1 MLHPNLNKEV
11 LFGSVAV
18 GVGFVTGYLFGKK
31 KVPRMSISK
40 SHTAGQNNPLM
51 QYVLNHSL
59 REHPVLKKL
68 RLVSRRCVCALSHR
82 RQILISEQE
91 ASGADF
97 HFWVSENDGRSSK
110 HHDGAYTGYNTL
122 NVALALPEDSVV
134 ACDISEEFTNI
145 AKPFWKEAGVEPKI
159 DLRIQPALKTLAD
172 EEVVL
177 KGQGFGPCIATL
189 RPERACSPG
198 QHDATCP
205 YLLHLPPLT
214 VNLPPQFQELEKI
227 MQDLQK
233 LKESVDELREMCA
246 NCTVSQTGGECGRQ
260 SGEREKMTAGKGTRE
275 DERNWVRVIFEEN
288 DGDFREECGKEKKT
302 EKTHEDNTD
311 DRLIREGMKDRKS
324 EPDKI
329 SDKKEIKEKET
340 IKEDTR
346 IYDADL
352 SEEEKYTQK
361 YTKTKETDGINV
373 SVNQENWEETFGDGV
388 KVNKNNEKPEQTEL
402 TENEKTIKEMGLDE
416 KSRKIGKEIKTES
429 GNGDEDGE
437 LSSSKTTERAD
448 FVSISP
454 TPQIK
459 MRTASR
465 ADSMDSRKVRTFT
478 SSLPLPPF
486 PSFTLS
492 SITDVSQSTAAGHGP
507 TQSTGPNT
515 AGVPGPRSFDADL
528 TTDRSTTTTVGGP
541 GLKTIPNLA
550 STGKLEGQLQGIFST
565 STTTPTIIN
574 WKLYMT
580 TSPRAEDD
588 NNWKPKSPGKRPQP
602 GRELHPGKKYP
613 LGTKP
618 EANIN
623 LKKPPNKPDK
633 AQLPIK
639 KSQPHQK
646 EKPSLQKPKA
656 NKPKPN
662 RDSTQTK
669 NVKPVQKRFPD
680 ISKPDK
686 TRKNSSLDTH
696 KQGQP
701 PDQNKTSSQS
711 LIFTL
716 KFPPA
721 VLKPTTHRPQVV
733 NTTLSDTFSSNNS
746 AFTPKQHE
754 NNQIKSIM
762 KYNENPLPESDSNSE
777 SKHEEKDSI
786 TPDQDVES
794 NTIQKPDPA
803 VQPEPK
809 LEIKS
814 GTNPTQSSWTSSTI
828 QTMSTTMQPTLG
840 IVKKLAE
847 ETPSPLD
854 NNPNAS
860 FKKTIT
866 EQPNNR
872 INSTEMSK
880 ENFLPEPKSNPYTT
894 SEEKRSQLVTSTAV
908 WEIKPTQKTSTV
920 HQNPKMIKEVE
931 SAAGP
936 TSTPKPL
943 EGLREVSGDNRP
955 YEPKPTSE
963 PPSETNKSL
972 NPAVQPQPKQ
982 MNKTGTDPTPIS
994 WTSSVAFQNSNTNT
1008 SPRSSPVKQ
1017 ISEMTQS
1024 PWDSKSSVSIRKTIT
1039 EGTRHPITSV
1049 KNLAKNLFSEPNSS
1063 PDSTSEENISEL
1075 VNTTPYWETTFGQE
1089 ISKVHQNPTTK
1100 TELESTTVLTTTTK
1114 PLGEGM
1120 DKSDDNT
1127 TLKPKSKTESLPKP
1141 PTRPTLEP
1149 PAETIQKLDPAVQ
1162 PDPKLKIKSGA
1173 APTQSSWTSTKIQTM
1188 STTMQS
1194 TLGFVKKLAEETPS
1208 PLDNNP
1214 NVSFK
1219 KTITEQPK
1227 NLITSTEMSNENL
1240 LPEPNS
1246 NPYTTSEEKRSQL
1259 LTSTAHWDI
1268 KPTQK
1273 TSTVH
1278 QNPKISKKW
1287 EFGASPI
1294 TTPKPL
1300 EESRE
1305 VSDTI
1310 QNPDPAVQPD
1320 PKLEIKSGTNPT
1332 QSSWTSSTTQTMS
1345 TTTQPTLGIVKK
1357 MAEETP
1363 SPLDNKP
1370 NVSFRKT
1377 ITEQP
1382 NNRINSTEMSK
1393 ENFLPEPKSNPY
1405 TTSEEKRSQLV
1416 TSTAVWEIKPTQKTS
1431 TVHQNPKMIKEV
1443 ESAAGPTSTP
1453 KPLEGLREVSGD
1465 NRPYE
1470 PKSKEESEP
1479 KLTPTLVQTTAWPTK
1494 RPTLRGNISKT
1505 NQTAKLGQAPKQKP
1519 KFQKPGTGLNT
1530 KTLIKFKPG
1539 QPPKTNPKLKPPG
1552 PGQKPPP
1559 GFTPFGDKF
1568 FKAQSN
1574 KTNLRPPYRSKP
1586 PPRPTLEPQSETNK
1600 RFNPAV
1606 QPQPK
1611 QVNKKVTDPT
1621 PISWISSVPFQNTN
1635 TNKPLTS
1642 GPVQQISEMTQ
1653 SPWGSKNNLQ
1663 NENFPS
1669 SPSNRIIISD
1679 MKPQKNNQ
1687 APVMPM
1693 TTKPN
1698 KVDSEIPQN
1707 IISSTIPGSTLSS
1720 GLPKYDSTSKMPHN
1734 VEKSPPATI
1743 VPSPSS
1749 KTTSTM
1755 HPDFRSAS
1763 PTTPG
1768 LDPQTSADSAQELRE
1783 KKDQVAAFPNNS
1795 QSPNRSPADEHPKQ
1809 HPKATDGDETNKI
1822 STETT
1827 LTARR
1832 DCSDLL
1838 LLGEKQSGVYTVTP
1852 DPRSRSFS
1860 VFCDMELEGGGW
1872 TVLQRRL
1879 DGSVSFNRTWAEYR
1893 SGFGVL
1899 DGGEFWLGNNMIH
1912 LLTRDRN
1919 MVLRVELEDFNG
1931 IREHAQYQYFR
1942 VASEKLLYKLMV
1954 GGYSGTAGDAL
1965 RFSRMYN
1972 HNNRAFT
1979 TPDKDNDRYP
1989 SGNCGAYYS
1998 SGWWF
2003 DACMAVNL
2011 NGKYYVGPYKGVRNG
2026 IFWGTWHN
2034 ISREY
2039 YPNNERHSFKTVRM
2053 MTRPARFK
2061 P

>member
-1 MLHPNLNKEV
+1 MKTMKLTAPCV
-11 LFGSVAV
+11 FGSLLAFL
-18 GVGFVTGYLFGKK
+18 G
-31 KVPRMSISK
+31 
-40 SHTAGQNNPLM
+40 
-51 QYVLNHSL
+51 
-59 REHPVLKKL
+59 
-68 RLVSRRCVCALSHR
+68 LSW
-82 RQILISEQE
+82 I
-91 ASGADF
+91 
-97 HFWVSENDGRSSK
+97 K
-110 HHDGAYTGYNTL
+110 
-122 NVALALPEDSVV
+122 
-134 ACDISEEFTNI
+134 
-145 AKPFWKEAGVEPKI
+145 
-159 DLRIQPALKTLAD
+159 AD

-794 NTIQKPDPA
+794 SPKKPIYNLSQKPKTELESDSVEKATQRPDEIFFTPHPAPNQTTAWPTQRPAVSRNISKLNQTAKLGQAPKQNPKFQKPGTGLNTKPNKNQKPGQPLKTISKLKPPRPGQKPHPGFTPIRDKFHKAQTNKTAKPKPPSQFRPPTRPTLKPPADTIQKPDPA

-860 FKKTIT
+860 FK
-866 EQPNNR
+866 
-872 INSTEMSK
+872 
-880 ENFLPEPKSNPYTT
+880 
-894 SEEKRSQLVTSTAV
+894 
-908 WEIKPTQKTSTV
+908 
-920 HQNPKMIKEVE
+920 
-931 SAAGP
+931 
-936 TSTPKPL
+936 
-943 EGLREVSGDNRP
+943 
-955 YEPKPTSE
+955 
-963 PPSETNKSL
+963 
-972 NPAVQPQPKQ
+972 
-982 MNKTGTDPTPIS
+982 
-994 WTSSVAFQNSNTNT
+994 
-1008 SPRSSPVKQ
+1008 
-1017 ISEMTQS
+1017 
-1024 PWDSKSSVSIRKTIT
+1024 
-1039 EGTRHPITSV
+1039 
-1049 KNLAKNLFSEPNSS
+1049 
-1063 PDSTSEENISEL
+1063 
-1075 VNTTPYWETTFGQE
+1075 
-1089 ISKVHQNPTTK
+1089 
-1100 TELESTTVLTTTTK
+1100 
-1114 PLGEGM
+1114 
-1120 DKSDDNT
+1120 
-1127 TLKPKSKTESLPKP
+1127 
-1141 PTRPTLEP
+1141 
-1149 PAETIQKLDPAVQ
+1149 
-1162 PDPKLKIKSGA
+1162 
-1173 APTQSSWTSTKIQTM
+1173 
-1188 STTMQS
+1188 
-1194 TLGFVKKLAEETPS
+1194 
-1208 PLDNNP
+1208 
-1214 NVSFK
+1214 
-1219 KTITEQPK
+1219 
-1227 NLITSTEMSNENL
+1227 
-1240 LPEPNS
+1240 
-1246 NPYTTSEEKRSQL
+1246 
-1259 LTSTAHWDI
+1259 
-1268 KPTQK
+1268 
-1273 TSTVH
+1273 
-1278 QNPKISKKW
+1278 
-1287 EFGASPI
+1287 
-1294 TTPKPL
+1294 
-1300 EESRE
+1300 
-1305 VSDTI
+1305 
-1310 QNPDPAVQPD
+1310 
-1320 PKLEIKSGTNPT
+1320 
-1332 QSSWTSSTTQTMS
+1332 
-1345 TTTQPTLGIVKK
+1345 
-1357 MAEETP
+1357 
-1363 SPLDNKP
+1363 
-1370 NVSFRKT
+1370 KT